1 MIELTPIQRRDL
13 RAAAHHIQPVV
24 TIAGNGLSPAV
35 VKEIDRSLHAH
46 ELIKVKLQ
54 GIERD
59 DRDALLTEICAQLGC
74 ASVQHIGNVLVLWR
88 EKPDDAAKSA
98 VAARRGKPMTKKQAA
113 AAQDKPRRRATARPT
128 RT

>member
-24 TIAGNGLSPAV
+24 TIASNGLSPTV

-74 ASVQHIGNVLVLWR
+74 APVQHIGNVLVLWR
-88 EKPDDAAKSA
+88 QKPDDTAKSA

-113 AAQDKPRRRATARPT
+113 AAQDKPRRRATARPK